1 MNDQHDDRHRGA
13 EPQWPTGEDPDGGGY
28 PPRRGAGD
36 QPERPNTPPGG
47 FARSPVDGPGPR
59 HGTPPGGFARPG
71 TPPGGIPQAGGVP
84 PGGIPRSG
92 PPPRRMVGP
101 NGPVPPGAN
110 VPPDRPGGPGARP
123 DAAGSV
129 PGGVPQRPNT
139 PPGTPPGGMRRPAG
153 PPTPPGGRPP
163 ISGPGGPAGPGGPRR
178 PGGPGPERRPGEEP
192 TDLLQPVYQSTPR
205 EPELL
210 THREDEVELE
220 PFYDDEYDDELT
232 EQEARVVRKKKIWR
246 RVRRSSYVAFGA
258 MLLTPVVAFAIAY
271 QVVEVPNPEV
281 VAADQGKAITITYAD
296 GKPMAKIAPGEAN
309 RTMVKYEDLPET
321 IKHAVM
327 AAEDPTF
334 ETNVGFD
341 LTAIARAGWYQLKG
355 EQSGGS
361 GLTQQYVK
369 EATDQSDLT
378 LTRKF
383 TEAVTAFKMSQQQDK
398 RDILTSYLN
407 TIYFGKGGYG
417 IKTAAKAY
425 FGLDD
430 LKALTHSQ
438 AALLAGMIQN
448 PSRSNQDAYLKE
460 RWNYVMD
467 QMLEY
472 KWIDKSYRDTEAFP
486 QLVPETDDSGLTGPR
501 LHIKQ
506 QVMEEMARIGWDYTR
521 LQKVGGTVQTTIEEP
536 KQQAAEDSV
545 AEVLKGQPEALRT
558 SLSAIDPQ
566 TGAVRAYYAGADGT
580 GLDYARDTLQEAGSS
595 FKPFDLVA
603 ALKAG
608 KGLGSTYD
616 GRSPKTFNLGGTQIT
631 IRNASDPGNRCGE
644 KCPIRK
650 AMELSLNTVFY
661 EMVIEVGT
669 KPVAD
674 AAHAAGIPEK
684 VTVQGGEHNLLE
696 GENGGAPNVG
706 IAIGGGEAQVRPF
719 DMASAYATFA
729 ARGTYHEPF
738 FISKITNP
746 EGKAVYQHIDVSR
759 PAFDPNPQK
768 NEDIADNVTEALKP
782 VVKASPSLICAGRE
796 CAGKTGTHELPDD
809 ASQNSKAWMVGY
821 TPSLAASVWMGQ
833 EQGNVALKNAQ
844 GNPIF
849 GSGLPGQIWKKFMDK
864 ALEGTPAEP
873 FPKARPLNQFE
884 DPKPTTTTTTTT
896 TTTKK
901 EDENRS
907 TTTDPTT
914 TRQPGPTTT
923 KTPRPCGPLCPTT
936 PTTTTDANQP
946 DPIGGGG
953 PPTG

>member
-1 MNDQHDDRHRGA
+1 
-13 EPQWPTGEDPDGGGY
+13 
-28 PPRRGAGD
+28 
-36 QPERPNTPPGG
+36 
-47 FARSPVDGPGPR
+47 
-59 HGTPPGGFARPG
+59 
-71 TPPGGIPQAGGVP
+71 
-84 PGGIPRSG
+84 
-92 PPPRRMVGP
+92 
-101 NGPVPPGAN
+101 
-110 VPPDRPGGPGARP
+110 
-123 DAAGSV
+123 
-129 PGGVPQRPNT
+129 
-139 PPGTPPGGMRRPAG
+139 
-153 PPTPPGGRPP
+153 
-163 ISGPGGPAGPGGPRR
+163 
-178 PGGPGPERRPGEEP
+178 GGPGPERRPGEEP

-220 PFYDDEYDDELT
+220 PFYDDEYDGELT

-258 MLLTPVVAFAIAY
+258 MLLAPVVAFAIAY

-296 GKPMAKIAPGEAN
+296 GTPMAKIAPGEAN
-309 RTMVKYEDLPET
+309 RTMVKYEDLPDT

-341 LTAIARAGWYQLKG
+341 LTAIARAAWYQLKG

-369 EATDQSDLT
+369 EATDQSDPT

-467 QMLEY
+467 QMLKY
-472 KWIDKSYRDTEAFP
+472 QWIDQSYRDTEAFP
-486 QLVPETDDSGLTGPR
+486 QLAPETDDSGLTGPR
-501 LHIKQ
+501 LHIKD
-506 QVMEEMARIGWDYTR
+506 QVMAEMEQVGWDYTK
-521 LQKVGGTVQTTIEEP
+521 LQKVGGTVQTTIDP
-536 KQQAAEDSV
+536 AMQTAAEESV
-545 AEVLKGQPEALRT
+545 AEVLNGQTEGLKSALT
-558 SLSAIDPQ
+558 AIDPNS
-566 TGAVRAYYAGADGT
+566 GAVKAYYGSADGL
-580 GLDYARDTLQEAGSS
+580 GLDYALSLQEAGSS

-603 ALKAG
+603 ALKKG
-608 KGLGSTYD
+608 KGLGTTYD
-616 GRSPKTFNLGGTQIT
+616 GRSPKTFNNVGDRPIT
-631 IRNASDPGNRCGE
+631 IRNASDTANTCGE

-650 AMELSLNTVFY
+650 AMEMSLNTVFY
-661 EMVIEVGT
+661 ELVLEIGT
-669 KPVAD
+669 QPVAD
-674 AAHAAGIPEK
+674 AAFEAGIPRVVKDNGAEK
-684 VTVQGGEHNLLE
+684 KLLV
-696 GENGGAPNVG
+696 NPDTGGAPNAG

-729 ARGTYHEPF
+729 ARGVYHKPF

-746 EGKAVYQHIDVSR
+746 EGKPVYQHIDETR
-759 PAFDPNPQK
+759 IAFDPDPTTSRN
-768 NEDIADNVTEALKP
+768 IADNVTESLKP
-782 VVKASPSLICAGRE
+782 VLTYSKIPCAERE
-796 CAGKTGTHELPDD
+796 CAGKTGTHELPD
-809 ASQNSKAWMVGY
+809 SIGQNSKAWMIGY
-821 TPSLAASVWMGQ
+821 TPSLATSVWMGR
-833 EQGNVALKNAQ
+833 EFGNEALQ
-844 GNPIF
+844 DIRGNPIF
-849 GSGLPGQIWKKFMDK
+849 GGGLPAQIWKKFMDR
-864 ALEGTPAEP
+864 ALAGTPKET
-873 FPKARPLNQFE
+873 FPKAVPMGQYNN
-884 DPKPTTTTTTTT
+884 PTTTTTAQPTTT
-896 TTTKK
+896 TPKK
-901 EDENRS
+901 EEENRP

-923 KTPRPCGPLCPTT
+923 KTPRPCTGPLCPTP
-936 PTTTTDANQP
+936 PTTTSDTNQP

-953 PPTG
+953 SPPTG